1 MIWLGVGGAAA
12 CGAIARFGV
21 TGAVER
27 RIDGS
32 IPWGTGAVNVVA
44 AFALGL
50 VVGADPAP
58 DPARLLATGFLG
70 SFSTFSTWMVEGV
83 LLARPGAGAARPAG
97 WVAGLLVAGLLAYG
111 LGLNL
116 TR

>member
-12 CGAIARFGV
+12 CGAIARLSI
-21 TGAVER
+21 TAAVER
-27 RIDGS
+27 RFDGS
-32 IPWGTGAVNVVA
+32 VPWGTAAVNVMA

-50 VVGADPAP
+50 VAGADPTP
-58 DPARLLATGFLG
+58 DLARLLTTGFLG

-97 WVAGLLVAGLLAYG
+97 WVGGLLAAGLLAYG